1 MRTSRFR
8 AFQPCD
14 AVLTR
19 CTGQTTLARTMQP
32 LSVAQLIPVLQT
44 AVSPTILIS
53 GVGLLLLTMT
63 NRLARTIDRT
73 RITARELSA
82 ANEEDRLRVVEQLHI
97 LWRRARLI
105 RLSIA
110 LASTSALFAAILII
124 VLFVTALLQAG
135 SAWLICG
142 LFIMCLGSLI
152 GSLVV
157 FIHDINQALAALKFE
172 LSGTG
177 VDEA

>member
-1 MRTSRFR
+1 
-8 AFQPCD
+8 
-14 AVLTR
+14 
-19 CTGQTTLARTMQP
+19 MQA

-44 AVSPTILIS
+44 AIGPTILIS

-73 RITARELSA
+73 RTLAREVPDASEPDHTKNA
-82 ANEEDRLRVVEQLHI
+82 GQLRV

-110 LASTSALFAAILII
+110 LASLSALFAAILII
-124 VLFVTALLQAG
+124 VLFVTALLQMENV
-135 SAWLICG
+135 WLICA
-142 LFIMCLGSLI
+142 LFIICLLCLI
-152 GSLVV
+152 GSLIV

-172 LSGTG
+172 LSGKDIG
-177 VDEA
+177 DD